1 MLRYNNIFIIVI
13 VIALT
18 AGCKKEEVPSAGN
31 LIDNYSFEENGVFST
46 SGWIINNAEFSTL
59 VPENGGDFS
68 IKITPALFPA
78 EGTADFIVLNLNGNK
93 TLTAKCKMN
102 VFGGW
107 TGKVQLLQQID
118 PEVTN
123 VIASFEGLDNTWQ
136 DVNLSANVT
145 FEADDVLIL
154 RLSAGSSISPLP
166 LQFVLF
172 DLVELEI
179 N

>member
-1 MLRYNNIFIIVI
+1 MLRINNLLTVAIVI
-13 VIALT
+13 TLV
-18 AGCKKEEVPSAGN
+18 AGCKKEEIPSANN
-31 LIDNYSFEENGVFST
+31 LIDNYSFEENGIFST
-46 SGWIINNAEFSTL
+46 SGWITNNVEFSTL

-68 IKITPALFPA
+68 IKITPAEFPA
-78 EGTADFIVLNLNGNK
+78 EGSADFKVENLIGNK
-93 TLTAKCKMN
+93 TINANCKMN

-123 VIASFEGLDNTWQ
+123 VIASYEGTENTWQ
-136 DVNLSANVT
+136 DVILSANAT

-154 RLSAGSSISPLP
+154 RLSAGSAIAPTP